1 MKRRTSGA
9 AAQDANETHNVRQAL
24 KSPIQI
30 SNRLDA
36 VQFSLIRR
44 FQADATGLAA
54 SGVDILRLELGE
66 PDFTTPRHIRD
77 AAVEALANGQTHY
90 TPNAGLPS
98 LREAIARKLARENSI
113 QADPDSQ
120 IIVTVGANEA
130 IAATLLAVLNPGDEA
145 IIITPAW
152 PHYEYAIRIAGA
164 TPVTLRTRFSDR
176 FVPDLDAL
184 EGLITSRSRLL
195 IINTPNNPTGTIYD
209 DPTLRG
215 IAAIAERHNLLVISD
230 EIYERI
236 IFEGGLHISLASL
249 PGMESRTVTVN
260 SFSKTYA
267 MTGWRVGYATGPAS
281 VMDAMLR
288 VHQYTVT
295 CAPSFAQVAATVAL
309 DSDQESV
316 HSMVNAYDR
325 RRALV
330 LGALRSVEGCEV
342 LNPRG
347 SFYAF
352 PRLNSHLENSEV
364 MSAILLNDY
373 HVSTTPGAAFG
384 TGDEP
389 FIRVAFTESE
399 ERLRSSLSR
408 LTAGLTAIAQS

>member
-1 MKRRTSGA
+1 MR
-9 AAQDANETHNVRQAL
+9 EAL
-24 KSPIQI
+24 SSPIRI

-36 VQFSLIRR
+36 VRFSLIRR
-44 FQADATGLAA
+44 LQADATGLAA

-66 PDFTTPRHIRD
+66 PDFPTPRHIRD
-77 AAVEALANGQTHY
+77 AAAEALENGHTHY

-98 LREAIARKLARENSI
+98 LREAIARKLARDNSI
-113 QADPDSQ
+113 RVNPESQ

-130 IAATLLAVLNPGDEA
+130 IAATLLAVLNPGDQA
-145 IIITPAW
+145 IILTPAW
-152 PHYEYAIRIAGA
+152 PHYEYAIRLAGA
-164 TPVTLRTRFSDR
+164 TPVPLRTELVDR

-184 EGLITSRSRLL
+184 EGLVTGRTRLM

-209 DPTLRG
+209 DATLRG
-215 IAAIAERHNLLVISD
+215 IAAIADRHNLLVISD

-236 IFEGGLHISLASL
+236 VFDGLRPISLASL

-260 SFSKTYA
+260 GFSKTYA
-267 MTGWRVGYATGPAS
+267 MTGWRLGYAAGPAS
-281 VMDAMLR
+281 VMEAMLR

-309 DSDQESV
+309 DSGQESV
-316 HSMVNAYDR
+316 HAMVNSYNQR
-325 RRALV
+325 RGMVLAAL
-330 LGALRSVEGCEV
+330 ASVEGCEV
-342 LNPRG
+342 LNPKG

-352 PRLNSHLENSEV
+352 PRLTSQVESSVTL
-364 MSAILLNDY
+364 SAILLNDY
-373 HVSTTPGAAFG
+373 HVATSPGQAFG

-399 ERLRSSLSR
+399 ERLRIGLPR
-408 LTAGLTAIAQS
+408 LTSGLAAIARL